1 MREVRVATVPDGR
14 EVAYRVM
21 SDNDGPTMLHT
32 HLGTAPI
39 ELLDED
45 PMYERFLEKL
55 GRHGRLVTFDKP
67 GIGASDPFD
76 PDRDYLEQVAEAHVC
91 VLDAIDVEAAWI
103 IGMLGPLAVQLVLDH
118 PSRTLGIAL
127 VNPLNPAL
135 LSDLLPEVL
144 MGRGVRDDSTPFT
157 ASRTDEPAYRAW
169 LQRAGRLGAS
179 AASARAYWTAAID
192 SAVRQSERIGPI
204 DDAPPVLLLR
214 RREGL
219 ADEQLEWWQHVF
231 PAATTVTVDGADVAL
246 EALDA
251 GRIAETIA
259 GFVTD
264 RPIDVDVER
273 PLLAVLFTDIVDS
286 TPAVVAAGD
295 DLWRSTLDSYERSL
309 ARTVERHHGTLI
321 KHTGDGA
328 LATFP
333 SATTALRAAVEL
345 RHETA
350 GLGVTGRS
358 GVHVGEV
365 EQRGDDIGGFAVHL
379 AARVMGVAA
388 PGEIAVSSTVAETST
403 GSRFRFRELGERSLK
418 GIDRPWALHVLE
430 ADDR

>member
-1 MREVRVATVPDGR
+1 MPEVRVATVADGR

-21 SDNDGPTMLHT
+21 SDNDGPTMVHT

-45 PMYERFLEKL
+45 PMYDRFLKTL
-55 GRHGRLVTFDKP
+55 GRRGRLVLFDKP

-76 PDRDYLEQVAEAHVC
+76 PDRDYLDQVAEAHLC
-91 VLDAIDVEAAWI
+91 VLDAVGVDAAWVV
-103 IGMLGPLAVQLVLDH
+103 GMLAPLAAQLAVEH
-118 PSRTLGIAL
+118 PSRTLGSRCSTR
-127 VNPLNPAL
+127 LNPAL
-135 LSDLLPEVL
+135 GAETSPASSSTGL
-144 MGRGVRDDSTPFT
+144 MTDNSAPFT
-157 ASRTDEPAYRAW
+157 ASRTDEATYRAW

-179 AASARAYWTAAID
+179 AASARAYWSAAIE
-192 SAVRQSERIGPI
+192 SATRQSERIGPV
-204 DDAPPVLLLR
+204 DDAPPVLLVR

-219 ADEQLEWWQHVF
+219 DTEQLEWWRSVF
-231 PAATTVTVDGADVAL
+231 PTAETVTVNGADVAL

-251 GRIAETIA
+251 GLIAETIV
-259 GFVTD
+259 GFITG
-264 RPIDVDVER
+264 RPIETEVER

-295 DLWRSTLDSYERSL
+295 DLWRSMLDSYERLL
-309 ARTVERHHGTLI
+309 ARAIERHHGTLV

-333 SATTALRAAVEL
+333 SATSALRAAVEL

-350 GLGVTGRS
+350 DLGLTGRG

-365 EQRGDDIGGFAVHL
+365 ERRGDDIGGIAVHL
-379 AARVMGVAA
+379 AARVMGEAG
-388 PGEIAVSSTVAETST
+388 PGEIVVSSTVAQTST
-403 GSRFRFRELGERSLK
+403 GSRFSFRELGERQLK
-418 GIDRPWALHVLE
+418 GIDQPWLLYALDT
-430 ADDR
+430 DDR